1 MKKFFSIIMAVVICL
16 SVCAMGA
23 SAVDVADKTLRF
35 KGDGEF
41 KIMQVADLQD
51 TSFVVSTTNEYLEKI
66 IKEEDPD
73 LIVLTGDNI
82 GAGTGD
88 ALTEGISRWQV
99 KKGIDQFMSFFEKTG
114 IPVAV
119 VFGNHDGEALI
130 GKEEQMAMYQTYKCC
145 VGFDEGDSLYG
156 CGTYNLPIL
165 SSDGKKVVYNLW
177 MFDSNMYDDVN
188 GGYDH
193 VHEDQIEWY
202 VKTSNELKAQNDGQ
216 PVPSMVFQHI
226 IVNEIFDALEE
237 VEKQKG
243 AVKDDNGKYFVLPE
257 GAKGTL
263 REIPCPGEVDS
274 LQFEKMVEQ
283 GDVKAMFFG
292 HDHEN
297 DFEVSYNGID
307 IVNTPTAGF
316 GAYGADNR
324 GVRVITLDEK
334 DTSTY
339 ETELVTY
346 LNNYCTEPLEVFLY
360 HVHGLKYIWDMF
372 LMGLTYPIKAI
383 TTLFA

>member
-1 MKKFFSIIMAVVICL
+1 
-16 SVCAMGA
+16 
-23 SAVDVADKTLRF
+23 
-35 KGDGEF
+35 
-41 KIMQVADLQD
+41 
-51 TSFVVSTTNEYLEKI
+51 
-66 IKEEDPD
+66 
-73 LIVLTGDNI
+73 
-82 GAGTGD
+82 
-88 ALTEGISRWQV
+88 
-99 KKGIDQFMSFFEKTG
+99 
-114 IPVAV
+114 
-119 VFGNHDGEALI
+119 
-130 GKEEQMAMYQTYKCC
+130 
-145 VGFDEGDSLYG
+145 
-156 CGTYNLPIL
+156 
-165 SSDGKKVVYNLW
+165 
-177 MFDSNMYDDVN
+177 
-188 GGYDH
+188 
-193 VHEDQIEWY
+193 
-202 VKTSNELKAQNDGQ
+202 
-216 PVPSMVFQHI
+216 MVFQHI